1 MLKIAVG
8 HSEDSED
15 PAASIRSALAAAR
28 STGSRSPSLCLIFPD
43 SYNPSF
49 QAIIDNI
56 ILAMNDFRENLE
68 PQDDAT
74 FVAVKVDGDL

>member
-1 MLKIAVG
+1 MLYRRMKKAG
-8 HSEDSED
+8 ADS
-15 PAASIRSALAAAR
+15 
-28 STGSRSPSLCLIFPD
+28 
-43 SYNPSF
+43 NPSF